1 MELWG
6 FDFLVKVVVKGEFF
20 DVERF
25 LIIFCIGSV
34 ERFDLM
40 WSFVFGK
47 TWKHGNLKSIR
58 KKEEK

>member
-34 ERFDLM
+34 EGFDLM
-40 WSFVFGK
+40 LSFVFGK
-47 TWKHGNLKSIR
+47 TWKHGKF
-58 KKEEK
+58 KEY